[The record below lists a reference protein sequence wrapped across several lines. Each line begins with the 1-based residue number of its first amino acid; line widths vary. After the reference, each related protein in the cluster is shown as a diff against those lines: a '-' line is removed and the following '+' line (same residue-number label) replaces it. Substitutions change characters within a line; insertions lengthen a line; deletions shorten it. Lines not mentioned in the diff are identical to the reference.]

1 MNTAFEINLQGVGVL
16 ILQEIFL
23 EHYSFCIGDAEM
35 EFQVMSGSLTQA
47 GQGASVSLN
56 DQRDLGVVIPG
67 TVTLIISVIGWTM
80 LQLIAVI

>member
-1 MNTAFEINLQGVGVL
+1 
-16 ILQEIFL
+16 
-23 EHYSFCIGDAEM
+23 M

-56 DQRDLGVVIPG
+56 DQRDLVVVIPG